1 MSSVDERVAFTVLGY
16 NVHGSTVPDV
26 EPDVELDVVP
36 VEPAGAAVVVVT
48 GTVVL
53 GALVVVGP
61 ALEGIVAAGT
71 GSFGPRGAGVL
82 AGRAGRVGGAALAG
96 LACATPPRT
105 VAPNTP
111 ALRKYSIW
119 RRLTSVGFD
128 DPPLW

>member
-16 NVHGSTVPDV
+16 NVHGSTVLDV
-26 EPDVELDVVP
+26 KPDVELDVVP
-36 VEPAGAAVVVVT
+36 VEPAGGAAVVVT

-53 GALVVVGP
+53 GAFVVVGP
-61 ALEGIVAAGT
+61 ALAGILEAT
-71 GSFGPRGAGVL
+71 GSFGPRGAGGF
-82 AGRAGRVGGAALAG
+82 ADRAGRVGGAALAG

-111 ALRKYSIW
+111 ALKKYNIC
-119 RRLTSVGFD
+119 RRLTSAGFD